1 MAKNGNTVE
10 ENREATKTPETE
22 ASASTGRRARSS
34 FMMKNF
40 ADQDF
45 INKHVVA
52 KGKGTK
58 AMLGRVFGFVSSV
71 SEKKGTLPNGEP
83 SVSIVLH
90 GQFETESYIDGEIS
104 SCSSV
109 FFPNGF
115 ARDVQHT
122 LASDDTIKVLEIDT
136 DVGVEA
142 TGKSIPYAWVIV
154 NHIEGQAVS
163 PLKKLKAARGRP
175 EGVLQLPPKEA
186 PKQLT
191 AG

>member
-1 MAKNGNTVE
+1 MSKNGKTVE
-10 ENREATKTPETE
+10 ENQAETAAPEAQGG
-22 ASASTGRRARSS
+22 SVGRRARSL

-83 SVSIVLH
+83 SVSVLLH
-90 GQFETESYIDGEIS
+90 GQFETESYIDGEVS

-109 FFPNGF
+109 IFPNGF

-142 TGKSIPYAWVIV
+142 TGKSIPYAWIIV

-175 EGVLQLPPKEA
+175 EGVLQLPEKAA
-186 PKQLT
+186 PKLLT
-191 AG
+191 FA